1 MADLYQ
7 SHTGSFL
14 AGVLDGLCGNNL
26 DLIILMDAHQEWTRS
41 RPGDMS
47 LLQAFVVL
55 CETRTAAELPVVMNQ
70 VNVISVLGDRDYRN
84 FSPKHEFPLFARVSG
99 MLTNI
104 KVKMSRCLP

>member
-1 MADLYQ
+1 
-7 SHTGSFL
+7 
-14 AGVLDGLCGNNL
+14 
-26 DLIILMDAHQEWTRS
+26 
-41 RPGDMS
+41 
-47 LLQAFVVL
+47 
-55 CETRTAAELPVVMNQ
+55 MNQ